1 MIFQRKA
8 FVMLC
13 GAAALA
19 AALHGAAFAQQQ
31 PVNPRIALVI
41 GEAAYPDQPLATT
54 ANDAGLIAQT
64 LQAAGFDVVGARDL
78 DEKSL
83 RQAFRDFLD
92 KASAAGPDG
101 VDFVYLSGR
110 ALQYAGDNYFVP
122 VDAQLARDVDIPIE
136 TVKIADF
143 AHALAAISGRSH
155 IVVVDGARANNFA
168 QGTPLA
174 PGLALVDAEPGEL
187 IAYNAAPGTVAPDE
201 QGPYG
206 VYGKDLAGA
215 LRQGGVPIDDV
226 FAQTRLQ
233 VNQDTQGAVVPW
245 SASNLSAPVYI
256 FERAADTPPPR
267 VIAAT
272 RTLETRPLRSLG
284 AEEAYA
290 AALSRDTLQAY
301 EDYLAAYPNSRE
313 ARRVRAILA
322 ARREAAFWRHCVREN
337 SPRDYWTYLKR
348 YPNGPHVADASR
360 RFALLSAPEAPPAD
374 FEPVEFADVPPP
386 PPDEEFYEERPVA
399 YFGGDDF
406 GPPPPP
412 PPPDFAPDYGED
424 WRDLPPPP
432 PPQEYGYLPVLPI
445 AIPLIAGAVAIDYL
459 HHERHERRR
468 GEERNGVAP
477 PGQPGAPRPGQAAQA
492 GQAPAPKPAAPP
504 PLPKGVTVKAP
515 PPPQQNAPKP
525 LIPGTPGARP
535 VSTAPAAIKASPPAA
550 PAPAPA
556 GAPAAPQH
564 QPSAPAGQA
573 SPKPPAPASGHA
585 PPPQPPAGQTQQ
597 QPATPAPAPAG
608 GHALP
613 QIQAPAGHALP
624 QPAPPSPAPAGGHAA
639 PQTQAPVGHAPPQPA
654 PPSPAPAGGHPAPQ
668 TQAPVGHAPPQP
680 APPSPAP
687 AGGHRAPQTQAP
699 AGHALPQPTPP
710 SPAPAGGPPAPQ
722 TQAPVGHAPPQP
734 AHAAPQ
740 PHAPAEHVAP
750 QPTEP
755 PKPAGGH
762 LAPER
767 KPATPPAAHIAPP
780 PAPHLAPP
788 PAAPAPTP
796 HPAAPPVTH
805 AAPPPAPH
813 PAAPP
818 PAAHAAPPPAPHPA
832 APPAAHAK
840 PACGGKSE
848 PPCPK

>member
-136 TVKIADF
+136 AVKIADF
-143 AHALAAISGRSH
+143 THALAAISGRSH

-360 RFALLSAPEAPPAD
+360 RLALLSAPEAPPAD

-386 PPDEEFYEERPVA
+386 PPDEDFYEERPVA

-412 PPPDFAPDYGED
+412 PPPDYVPDYGED

-432 PPQEYGYLPVLPI
+432 PPREYGYLPVLPI
-445 AIPLIAGAVAIDYL
+445 AIPLIAGAVAVDLL
-459 HHERHERRR
+459 HHRHRET
-468 GEERNGVAP
+468 EERNGVAP
-477 PGQPGAPRPGQAAQA
+477 PGVGSRVPGQMASGQGAAA
-492 GQAPAPKPAAPP
+492 PAAPP
-504 PLPKGVTVKAP
+504 PLPKGVTPKPP
-515 PPPQQNAPKP
+515 PPPQPAAPKP

-535 VSTAPAAIKASPPAA
+535 VSTAPAAIKAAPPPAGGGQAAPPPAA
-550 PAPAPA
+550 PQPQAPA
-556 GAPAAPQH
+556 GHAAP
-564 QPSAPAGQA
+564 P
-573 SPKPPAPASGHA
+573 PPAPQ
-585 PPPQPPAGQTQQ
+585 PQPPAG
-597 QPATPAPAPAG
+597 G
-608 GHALP
+608 GHAAPPPAAP
-613 QIQAPAGHALP
+613 QPQAPAGHALP
-624 QPAPPSPAPAGGHAA
+624 PPQPSHAAPPPAAPQPQPQAPAGHGGAPAQHAAPPAPRPTPPVERPTPPAPRPTPPAERPAPPAPHPAPPPPQHAA
-639 PQTQAPVGHAPPQPA
+639 PPPPQPA
-654 PPSPAPAGGHPAPQ
+654 PPVQH
-668 TQAPVGHAPPQP
+668 
-680 APPSPAP
+680 
-687 AGGHRAPQTQAP
+687 
-699 AGHALPQPTPP
+699 
-710 SPAPAGGPPAPQ
+710 
-722 TQAPVGHAPPQP
+722 
-734 AHAAPQ
+734 
-740 PHAPAEHVAP
+740 
-750 QPTEP
+750 
-755 PKPAGGH
+755 
-762 LAPER
+762 
-767 KPATPPAAHIAPP
+767 
-780 PAPHLAPP
+780 
-788 PAAPAPTP
+788 
-796 HPAAPPVTH
+796 
-805 AAPPPAPH
+805 APPPAPH
-813 PAAPP
+813 PEAPP
-818 PAAHAAPPPAPHPA
+818 APHAAPPPGGHGGPG
-832 APPAAHAK
+832 
-840 PACGGKSE
+840 CGGKSQ

>member
-136 TVKIADF
+136 AVKIADF
-143 AHALAAISGRSH
+143 THALAAISGRSH

-360 RFALLSAPEAPPAD
+360 RLALLSAPEAPPAD

-386 PPDEEFYEERPVA
+386 PPDEDFYEERPVA

-412 PPPDFAPDYGED
+412 PPPDYVPDYGED

-432 PPQEYGYLPVLPI
+432 PPREYGYLPVLPI
-445 AIPLIAGAVAIDYL
+445 AIPLIAGAVAVDLL
-459 HHERHERRR
+459 HHRHRET
-468 GEERNGVAP
+468 EERNGVAP
-477 PGQPGAPRPGQAAQA
+477 PGVGSRVPGQMASGQGAAA
-492 GQAPAPKPAAPP
+492 PAAPP
-504 PLPKGVTVKAP
+504 PLPKGVTPKPP
-515 PPPQQNAPKP
+515 PPPQPAAPKP

-535 VSTAPAAIKASPPAA
+535 VSTAPAAIKAAPPPAGGGQAAPPPAA
-550 PAPAPA
+550 PQPQAPA
-556 GAPAAPQH
+556 GHAAP
-564 QPSAPAGQA
+564 P
-573 SPKPPAPASGHA
+573 PPAPQ
-585 PPPQPPAGQTQQ
+585 PQPPAG
-597 QPATPAPAPAG
+597 G
-608 GHALP
+608 GHAAPPPAAP
-613 QIQAPAGHALP
+613 QPQAPAGHALP
-624 QPAPPSPAPAGGHAA
+624 QPAP
-639 PQTQAPVGHAPPQPA
+639 QP
-654 PPSPAPAGGHPAPQ
+654 
-668 TQAPVGHAPPQP
+668 
-680 APPSPAP
+680 
-687 AGGHRAPQTQAP
+687 QAP
-699 AGHALPQPTPP
+699 AGHALPQP
-710 SPAPAGGPPAPQ
+710 
-722 TQAPVGHAPPQP
+722 
-734 AHAAPQ
+734 APQ
-740 PHAPAEHVAP
+740 P
-750 QPTEP
+750 Q
-755 PKPAGGH
+755 
-762 LAPER
+762 
-767 KPATPPAAHIAPP
+767 PPAAGQP
-780 PAPHLAPP
+780 APP
-788 PAAPAPTP
+788 PAAPQPQAPAGHALPPPAPQPQPPAAGGHAAPPPAAPQPQAPAGHALPPPAPQPQPPAGGHAAPPPAAPQPQAPAGHALPPPQPSHAAPPPAAPQPQPQAPAGHGGAPAQHAAPPAPRPTPPAERPAPPAP
-796 HPAAPPVTH
+796 HPAPPPPQHPAPPPPQPAPPVQH
-805 AAPPPAPH
+805 APPPAPH
-813 PAAPP
+813 PEAPP
-818 PAAHAAPPPAPHPA
+818 APHAAPPPGGHGGPG
-832 APPAAHAK
+832 
-840 PACGGKSE
+840 CGGKSQ

>member
-122 VDAQLARDVDIPIE
+122 VDAQLARDADIPIE

-143 AHALAAISGRSH
+143 AHALAAIQGRSH
-155 IVVVDGARANNFA
+155 IVVIDGARANNYA
-168 QGTPLA
+168 QATPLA

-215 LRQGGVPIDDV
+215 LRQGGVPIDDI

-348 YPNGPHVADASR
+348 YPNGPHVADAS
-360 RFALLSAPEAPPAD
+360 PAD

-386 PPDEEFYEERPVA
+386 PPDEDFYEERPVA

-412 PPPDFAPDYGED
+412 PPPDYVPDYGED

-432 PPQEYGYLPVLPI
+432 PPREYGYLPVLPI
-445 AIPLIAGAVAIDYL
+445 AIPLIAGAVAVDLL
-459 HHERHERRR
+459 HHRHRET
-468 GEERNGVAP
+468 EERNGVAP
-477 PGQPGAPRPGQAAQA
+477 PGVGSRVPGQMASGQGAAA
-492 GQAPAPKPAAPP
+492 PAAPP
-504 PLPKGVTVKAP
+504 PLPKGVTPKPP
-515 PPPQQNAPKP
+515 PPPQPAAPKP

-535 VSTAPAAIKASPPAA
+535 VSTAPAAIKAAPPPAGGGQAAPPPAA
-550 PAPAPA
+550 PQPQAPA
-556 GAPAAPQH
+556 GHAAP
-564 QPSAPAGQA
+564 P
-573 SPKPPAPASGHA
+573 PPAPQ
-585 PPPQPPAGQTQQ
+585 PQPPAG
-597 QPATPAPAPAG
+597 G
-608 GHALP
+608 GHAAPPPAAP
-613 QIQAPAGHALP
+613 QPQAPAGHALP
-624 QPAPPSPAPAGGHAA
+624 QPAP
-639 PQTQAPVGHAPPQPA
+639 QP
-654 PPSPAPAGGHPAPQ
+654 
-668 TQAPVGHAPPQP
+668 
-680 APPSPAP
+680 
-687 AGGHRAPQTQAP
+687 QAP
-699 AGHALPQPTPP
+699 AGHALPQPAPQPQPP
-710 SPAPAGGPPAPQ
+710 AAGGHAAPPPAAPQPQAPAGHALPPPAPQ
-722 TQAPVGHAPPQP
+722 PQPPAAGGHAAPPP
-734 AHAAPQ
+734 AAPQ
-740 PHAPAEHVAP
+740 PQAPAGHALPPPAP
-750 QPTEP
+750 QPQP
-755 PKPAGGH
+755 PAGGH
-762 LAPER
+762 AAPPPAAPQPQAPAGHALPPPQPSHAAPPPAAPQPQPQAPAGHGGAPAQHAAPPAPRPTPPVER
-767 KPATPPAAHIAPP
+767 PTPPAPRPTPPAERPAPPAPHPAPP
-780 PAPHLAPP
+780 PAPH
-788 PAAPAPTP
+788 
-796 HPAAPPVTH
+796 
-805 AAPPPAPH
+805 AAPPPGGHGGPG
-813 PAAPP
+813 
-818 PAAHAAPPPAPHPA
+818 
-832 APPAAHAK
+832 
-840 PACGGKSE
+840 CGGKSQ